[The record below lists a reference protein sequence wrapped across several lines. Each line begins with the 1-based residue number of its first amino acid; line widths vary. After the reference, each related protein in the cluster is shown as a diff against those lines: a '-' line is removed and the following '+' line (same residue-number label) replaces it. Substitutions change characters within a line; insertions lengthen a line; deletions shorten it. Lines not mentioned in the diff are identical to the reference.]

1 MLLHGIKCVFLYR
14 QSGVS
19 KWRIWDGGAILAKET
34 IQTIAV
40 LYSKAIDTKT
50 NVCVHCDNYHV
61 WTILSHISISNFFI
75 STYIDERLLQY
86 VQKVSTV
93 NIGIP

>member
-1 MLLHGIKCVFLYR
+1 M
-14 QSGVS
+14 
-19 KWRIWDGGAILAKET
+19 AKEI

-61 WTILSHISISNFFI
+61 WTILPHISISNFFI

-93 NIGIP
+93 NIGRP